1 MSTPKP
7 SNKARMAAK
16 RQAVDTD
23 PIMSVD
29 TPPPAPALE
38 APKRSGRWEET
49 HRRYTFHLA
58 NDLVAEAKTAAADNG
73 LSLSA
78 LVSQGIRAE
87 LDRLRYTVDGKR
99 FTVNGKP
106 STLFD
111 ADAPPP
117 EAPAKVPAK
126 AKRTRKPATPPP
138 TVRPCSIVWTGTTGP
153 EWVTLDPE
161 AADDLFPTTRDG
173 RPLRGLE
180 LPGELADLRAG
191 RIPRPRAHR
200 IAHRMAEVTLGNLL
214 RDSPTPPAAQR
225 AAEGIIDAALTSDA
239 WTVNAADVL
248 AKLAADG
255 LVTIDG

>member
-29 TPPPAPALE
+29 PPSAPALE
-38 APKRSGRWEET
+38 APKPSGRWEET
-49 HRRYTFHLA
+49 HRRYTFHLS
-58 NDLVAEAKTAAADNG
+58 NDLVAEAKAAAADNG

-78 LVSQGIRAE
+78 LVSQGLRAE

-99 FTVNGKP
+99 FTVHGKP
-106 STLFD
+106 STLFETD
-111 ADAPPP
+111 ASP
-117 EAPAKVPAK
+117 EAPAK
-126 AKRTRKPATPPP
+126 AKRTRKPAAPPP
-138 TVRPCSIVWTGTTGP
+138 AVRPCSVVWVGTTGP

-161 AADDLFPTTRDG
+161 AADDLFPTTREG

-180 LPGELADLRAG
+180 LPGDMADLRAG
-191 RIPRPRAHR
+191 RIPRTRAHR
-200 IAHRMAEVTLGNLL
+200 IAHRMAEIVLGNLL
-214 RDSPTPPAAQR
+214 RDSPAPPAAQR
-225 AAEGIIDAALTSDA
+225 SAEGIIDAALTADA
-239 WTVNAADVL
+239 WTINAADVL
-248 AKLAADG
+248 ASLAAEG